1 MIRIIIAA
9 EDHLMRQALE
19 KIFRHTPDI
28 LPTAI
33 LHHTDLLLPTVRK
46 GNPNL
51 IILDL
56 APPGHLAPVIG
67 EVNAIPLH
75 PKILILSALR
85 GGQAVVDVLRA
96 GVSGYLLKDDLRTL
110 ELPGVVRAL
119 VAGSCVYSGEIEKL
133 NCLGQRS
140 FTETERA
147 VLRLIA
153 QGQSNAQIAAALH
166 LAPQTIR
173 NAANHV
179 YQKLE
184 VERRNCNPRVA
195 AVEKA
200 RAMGL
205 L

>member
-1 MIRIIIAA
+1 MIRIIITA

-19 KIFRHTPDI
+19 QIFRHTPDI

-46 GNPNL
+46 NRTNL

-56 APPGHLAPVIG
+56 APPGHLAPVLG
-67 EVNAIPLH
+67 EINATPNP

-110 ELPGVVRAL
+110 ELPEVVRSL
-119 VAGSCVYSGEIEKL
+119 VAGSPVYSEEIARL
-133 NCLGQRS
+133 NFLERRN
-140 FTETERA
+140 FTETELA
-147 VLRLIA
+147 VLRLAA
-153 QGQSNAQIAAALH
+153 QGYANAQIAVRLH
-166 LAPQTIR
+166 LAEKTVR
-173 NAANHV
+173 NTAHQI
-179 YQKLE
+179 YRKLALE
-184 VERRNCNPRVA
+184 PTCNLRVA
-195 AVEKA
+195 ALEKA